1 MKLYTP
7 AVQKSHL
14 NPDLPFHLS
23 AFLNAVHQIRM
34 RESGK
39 APDYINKWAFF
50 EKSPKAAHNRLFG
63 LVWKLAKMKLCFAL
77 FILRLVS

>member
-7 AVQKSHL
+7 DLQKSHL
-14 NPDLPFHLS
+14 NSDLPFHLS

-34 RESGK
+34 HESDK

-50 EKSPKAAHNRLFG
+50 QKSSKAAHNRLFG
-63 LVWKLAKMKLCFAL
+63 LVWKSAKMKVLLAP
-77 FILRLVS
+77 